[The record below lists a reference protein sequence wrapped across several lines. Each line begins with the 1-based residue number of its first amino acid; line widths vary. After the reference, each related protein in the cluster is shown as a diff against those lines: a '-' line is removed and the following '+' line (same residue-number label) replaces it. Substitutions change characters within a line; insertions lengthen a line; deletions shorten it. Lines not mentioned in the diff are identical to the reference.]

1 MSDETLTPITREETY
16 LAAIAGEDVTVP
28 DPVTRHEEFLAAID
42 GHVDSVE
49 QDVTD
54 LAAIVPTPAALDEGK
69 VLTAGSTAGTASWA
83 NVPKELPASLGTAGQ
98 VLTVNAGAT
107 GVEWATPSGGGAAPV
122 TVTNADFISDISSFL
137 TALITASTDTAT
149 RIKIGDT
156 MTGDEELFEAFKS
169 IHENGNPLDITIS
182 GYTFRMYPVL
192 SRTATIGSEVF
203 YYVQLVNERFQ
214 YMNNYKLGYDIN
226 VSKSPYA
233 YHYELAMTCVKMTV
247 LT

>member
-69 VLTAGSTAGTASWA
+69 VLTAGSTAGTATWA

-107 GVEWATPSGGGAAPV
+107 GVEWATPSGGGTEYTIVSANFSFSSTANADIDANGGIGYWTLTTTVNDPRIPSDSAPV
-122 TVTNADFISDISSFL
+122 RAFVLNADLDYPLYVERPVTLNMTGTTLNVGVWIQNFD
-137 TALITASTDTAT
+137 TTAT
-149 RIKIGDT
+149 HKIKKG
-156 MTGDEELFEAFKS
+156 
-169 IHENGNPLDITIS
+169 
-182 GYTFRMYPVL
+182 
-192 SRTATIGSEVF
+192 ATS
-203 YYVQLVNERFQ
+203 
-214 YMNNYKLGYDIN
+214 IN
-226 VSKSPYA
+226 VFFLVPK
-233 YHYELAMTCVKMTV
+233 TT
-247 LT
+247 